1 MGIAVCIIKDF
12 LLGFFGDGGN
22 VFCFSNRKIK
32 EDPFQQTAAK
42 PFVGVQKHK
51 VVDREDGSVFGQR
64 QYCVVHI
71 TRDMKEPFFEAGQKN
86 QVKQDGKN
94 TPAGERHLY
103 LFNNSGSCCVQFFGH
118 NIKYFLNAEK
128 SRVAFAVYEG

>member
-32 EDPFQQTAAK
+32 EDPFQQPAAE

-51 VVDREDGSVFGQR
+51 VVDREDGSVFGQCK
-64 QYCVVHI
+64 YGIMHI
-71 TRDMKEPFFEAGQKN
+71 ACDVKQSLFKAGQ
-86 QVKQDGKN
+86 
-94 TPAGERHLY
+94 
-103 LFNNSGSCCVQFFGH
+103 
-118 NIKYFLNAEK
+118 IKEI
-128 SRVAFAVYEG
+128 E